1 MLVATYGGDDKV
13 PVSHGAKGAVEVA
26 EEHQQLTDD
35 LAEALVRPETPRAKL
50 ATYARRARR

>member
-26 EEHQQLTDD
+26 DEHQQLTKD
-35 LAEALVRPETPRAKL
+35 LAEVMVWPKTPRARL
-50 ATYARRARR
+50 ATYAR